1 MKKRIKVLITVFA
14 VAAMCFA
21 FTACGGED
29 MSGSPYVGTWT
40 ATSASY
46 AGMEMSISDLL
57 DGEFTFTL
65 EDNGKC
71 EMNISGEKDTGKWS
85 ETYSGFKIADEFEA
99 TVDGDTAVLEYEGV
113 TIKLERK

>member
-14 VAAMCFA
+14 VAAKCFA

-29 MSGSPYVGTWT
+29 MSGSTYVGTWT

-85 ETYSGFKIADEFEA
+85 ETDSGFKIADEFEA

>member
-1 MKKRIKVLITVFA
+1 MRKRIKVLITVFA

-57 DGEFTFTL
+57 TENSHLRLKT
-65 EDNGKC
+65 
-71 EMNISGEKDTGKWS
+71 
-85 ETYSGFKIADEFEA
+85 
-99 TVDGDTAVLEYEGV
+99 TANV
-113 TIKLERK
+113 K

>member
-21 FTACGGED
+21 FTSCGGED
-29 MSGSPYVGTWT
+29 MSGSPYVGTWA

-85 ETYSGFKIADEFEA
+85 ETDSGFKIADEFEA

>member
-1 MKKRIKVLITVFA
+1 
-14 VAAMCFA
+14 
-21 FTACGGED
+21 
-29 MSGSPYVGTWT
+29 
-40 ATSASY
+40 
-46 AGMEMSISDLL
+46 MSISDLL

-85 ETYSGFKIADEFEA
+85 ETDSGFKIADEFEA